1 MNPCFFYFI
10 CRKGE
15 IKLTNLYDTE
25 KTIEKI
31 ILVGVVDTTDN
42 ELSLNELEELA
53 ITAGCI
59 VADRLVQKRGGIH
72 RGHYIGKGKIEEL
85 KSLIDLTEATGIIC
99 DDELTSTQL
108 KNMAEMLDTKVMDRT
123 LIILDIFAKHA
134 RSAEGKV
141 QVELAQLKYNL
152 SHLAG
157 LGKSLS
163 RLGAGIGTRGPGEK
177 KLELDRRNIRNR
189 ISELSGE
196 LQDIEKHR
204 KILRDNRL
212 KNNTPI
218 VSIVGYTNAGKSS
231 IMNALTNANVLAENK
246 LFATLDTTTRKY
258 SLPNEGENILL
269 TDTVGFIQKL
279 PTNLIKA
286 FKSTLEELKYAD
298 ILIHVVDIS
307 NPHHEEHMSV
317 VYSTISDLGC
327 IDKPIITVLNKID
340 LCDSIENLSDPYA
353 KNVIQ
358 VSAKSGEN
366 METLPL
372 AIDSILKTFK
382 SHISMLIP
390 FEEGKLLNMIYDSAK
405 ILTKEYKDNGVYME
419 AYVSDEILN
428 RVNKYILQ

>member
-1 MNPCFFYFI
+1 
-10 CRKGE
+10 
-15 IKLTNLYDTE
+15 LTNLYDTE

>member
-1 MNPCFFYFI
+1 M
-10 CRKGE
+10 
-15 IKLTNLYDTE
+15 TNLYDTE
-25 KTIEKI
+25 KTIEKV
-31 ILVGVVDTTDN
+31 ILVGVVDSTDN

-53 ITAGCI
+53 LTAGCV
-59 VADRLVQKRGGIH
+59 VADRLVQKREGIH

-108 KNMAEMLDTKVMDRT
+108 KNMSEALDIKVMDRT

-177 KLELDRRNIRNR
+177 KLELDRRNIRDR
-189 ISELSGE
+189 IFELSEE
-196 LQDIEKHR
+196 LKNIERHR
-204 KILRDNRL
+204 KVLREKRL

-231 IMNALTNANVLAENK
+231 IMNALTNADVLAENK

-258 SLPNEGENILL
+258 SLPNEGESILL

-307 NPHHEEHMSV
+307 NPHYEDHMSV
-317 VYSTISDLGC
+317 VYSTISELGC

-340 LCDSIENLSDPYA
+340 LCEDIEKVNDPYA
-353 KNVIQ
+353 KDIIQ

-372 AIDSILKTFK
+372 AMDNILKTLK
-382 SHISMLIP
+382 SHVSMLIP
-390 FEEGKLLNMIYDSAK
+390 FEEGKLLNIIYDSAK
-405 ILTKEYKDNGVYME
+405 ILKKEYKDNGVYME
-419 AYVSDEILN
+419 AYVTDEILN